1 MNQARLEMTCDILTP
16 PSIWHRSLDHQ
27 GPSYLDN
34 TSGYISST
42 LSLFLSIKMESSYFQ
57 IPRSLLLPQSSI
69 FCIVICATASVGLEN
84 IQLLLQSSHEPL
96 SVSGQLPQH
105 LSTCRQTPGTWLAYC
120 SSSSHHPSTLFPG
133 SFIHACFWEMLS
145 PGFLM
150 KRPVAIWK
158 L

>member
-1 MNQARLEMTCDILTP
+1 
-16 PSIWHRSLDHQ
+16 
-27 GPSYLDN
+27 
-34 TSGYISST
+34 
-42 LSLFLSIKMESSYFQ
+42 MESSYFQ
-57 IPRSLLLPQSSI
+57 IPRSLLLPQLSI

-133 SFIHACFWEMLS
+133 SFMHACFWEMLS

-150 KRPVAIWK
+150 KRPVTIWK
-158 L
+158 LWLFLADFIFPTHFSLSVHTLIQTGVTEQEYVGELN